1 MLVVVVVGGAH
12 GGDRKKKDGI
22 RQVLKGKASV
32 PDTALFAYPQYVSG
46 PQLVFLE
53 FCIYF

>member
-1 MLVVVVVGGAH
+1 MVVVVGGAH